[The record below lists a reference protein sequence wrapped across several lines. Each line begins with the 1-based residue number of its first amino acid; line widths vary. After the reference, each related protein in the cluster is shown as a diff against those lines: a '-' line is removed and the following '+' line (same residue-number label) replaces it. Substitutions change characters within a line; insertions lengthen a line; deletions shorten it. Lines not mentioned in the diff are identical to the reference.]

1 MGGYAQATTNEAGL
15 RLMVGM
21 DLYGMKVE
29 PTGKR
34 IDVWK
39 LQSKPYF
46 LKQDNPNLKDLLY
59 SYNKFEQLVR
69 FAISEG
75 HDLRE
80 PVLMRKGASHQR
92 LQVGKKEYLKQ
103 SYRFYQRDVVG
114 DD

>member
-1 MGGYAQATTNEAGL
+1 MGNYAQATTNAAGL
-15 RLMVGM
+15 RLMAGM

-34 IDVWK
+34 IDVWD

-46 LKQDNPNLKDLLY
+46 LKQDNPNLRDLLY

-75 HDLRE
+75 HDLWE

-114 DD
+114 ED